1 MKECEAQIWCANDM
15 ERAKNHVD
23 DCYVC
28 LVNVKEF
35 NKKNKQHF
43 QYPNIHSAMRPIPY
57 SDKVPVPIF
66 TKLPDIDEDHLRS
79 STSSTNSDD
88 DDEEQDIGH
97 EVWNAASFFV

>member
-15 ERAKNHVD
+15 ERTKNHVD